1 MGIEQETVSARRDER
16 GVRMD
21 LQLVVIAGVNAGAT
35 FVVPTGSVSRAYVGK
50 SQACEI
56 RLDDELVSRRH
67 AALEVMGARLRITDL
82 ESTNGTRLNG
92 CEIVDAY
99 AKAGDTFTVGGTTL
113 RIDRRPVEHAGTSQT
128 TIDQFGQLYGA
139 CPEMR
144 RLYPLCE
151 RLAKSDVPILIE
163 GETGTGKEVLAES
176 LHTAGARADKPF
188 VVFDCT
194 TVPPSLVESLLF
206 GHEKGA
212 FTGAVSTRHGVFEQA
227 HGGTLFI
234 DEIGDLDYPLQA
246 KLLRA
251 IERHDV
257 QRVGGSTWMKT
268 DVRIIAATRR
278 DLEREIQAG
287 RFRDDLFY
295 RLAVARVELPPLR
308 RRAGDVDRLARRFWT
323 ELGGD
328 DEQFPV
334 DLFVR
339 MEGYSWPGNV
349 RELFNRV
356 AHWKAVGDLG
366 NVEPP
371 PDSGDGPGT
380 AKADS
385 RDFLEEILDASLP
398 FGQAKE
404 MLLREFERRFLERS
418 LSQHRGN
425 VSKAAA
431 ASGVTRRYFYVLR
444 SRLGK

>member
-1 MGIEQETVSARRDER
+1 
-16 GVRMD
+16 
-21 LQLVVIAGVNAGAT
+21 
-35 FVVPTGSVSRAYVGK
+35 
-50 SQACEI
+50 
-56 RLDDELVSRRH
+56 
-67 AALEVMGARLRITDL
+67 
-82 ESTNGTRLNG
+82 
-92 CEIVDAY
+92 
-99 AKAGDTFTVGGTTL
+99 
-113 RIDRRPVEHAGTSQT
+113 
-128 TIDQFGQLYGA
+128 
-139 CPEMR
+139 MR
-144 RLYPLCE
+144 RLYPLCD
-151 RLAKSDVPILIE
+151 RLAKSDVPVLIE

-176 LHTAGARADKPF
+176 LHQSGGRADKPF

-212 FTGAVSTRHGVFEQA
+212 FTGAVTTRHGVFEQA

-257 QRVGGSTWMKT
+257 QRVGGSSWMKT

-308 RRAGDVDRLARRFWT
+308 RRAGDVDRLARRFWRD
-323 ELGGD
+323 LGGD
-328 DEQFPV
+328 EDSFPT
-334 DLFVR
+334 DLFLR

-356 AHWKAVGDLG
+356 AHWKAVGDLSHL
-366 NVEPP
+366 ELP
-371 PDSGDGPGT
+371 SELSTEEEEGPGI
-380 AKADS
+380 AKAGS
-385 RDFLEEILDASLP
+385 HDFLEDILDASLP

-418 LSQHRGN
+418 LTQHRGN